1 MPKVVKILFQAMFLN
16 LWIGKEVILCG
27 GAINTPQIL
36 QISGI
41 GKADDLKKAKV
52 DCVLNSEGVGYN
64 LQGKILIKPESLI

>member
-1 MPKVVKILFQAMFLN
+1 MFLN

-52 DCVLNSEGVGYN
+52 DCVLNSEGVGYH
-64 LQGKILIKPESLI
+64 LQGKILVKNFSNLKSHPNCT

>member
-1 MPKVVKILFQAMFLN
+1 MFLN
-16 LWIGKEVILCG
+16 LLIGKEVILCG

-52 DCVLNSEGVGYN
+52 DCVLNSEGVGYH
-64 LQGKILIKPESLI
+64 LQG